1 MELTF
6 KPIRLF
12 TPVFFLVFSGLQA
25 SENKLFQI
33 VERLKQVN
41 PSHCHLVSYR
51 STNDTFKVTCIDKRL
66 KKYLYQIPITVDMN
80 SSFIINSNNFM
91 DIENG
96 MDSIFLHGHYL
107 GRSIK
112 NKDAANSRL
121 WTKIENVSFTVLR
134 NNNMTLKI
142 LDNETAPGLGLKY
155 RVVVDHIK
163 KFDDDPGFYTT
174 RILDCHHDAYIKISD
189 GSSFSEMEKNYG
201 PPGNLIPI
209 SRKSILYQLRESVCG
224 VRVKTEFST
233 NTLIILE

>member
-12 TPVFFLVFSGLQA
+12 TPVFILVFSCLQS

-33 VERLKQVN
+33 VKRLKQVN
-41 PSHCHLVSYR
+41 PSHCHLMSYR
-51 STNDTFKVTCIDKRL
+51 STNDTFKVICIDKRL

-80 SSFIINSNNFM
+80 SSFIINSSRFM

-112 NKDAANSRL
+112 TKDAANSRQRS
-121 WTKIENVSFTVLR
+121 KIENDSFTVLR
-134 NNNMTLKI
+134 KNNMTLKI
-142 LDNETAPGLGLKY
+142 LDNETAPELGLKY
-155 RVVVDHIK
+155 RVVVDLIK

-174 RILDCHHDAYIKISD
+174 RIIDCHLDAYIKISD

-201 PPGNLIPI
+201 PPSKLMPI
-209 SRKSILYQLRESVCG
+209 TRKSILYQLRESVCG
-224 VRVKTEFST
+224 VRVKTQYTT
-233 NTLIILE
+233 NTLTILE